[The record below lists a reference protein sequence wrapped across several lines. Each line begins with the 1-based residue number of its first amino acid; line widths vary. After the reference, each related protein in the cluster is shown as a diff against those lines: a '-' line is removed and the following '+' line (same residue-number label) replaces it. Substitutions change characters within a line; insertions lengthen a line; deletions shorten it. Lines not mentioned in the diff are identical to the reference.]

1 MEGEIWENAE
11 MTDGQKGIIV
21 LIIVL
26 VLIIR
31 IMDKECGG
39 DKE

>member
-11 MTDGQKGIIV
+11 MTDGQIGIVV

-26 VLIIR
+26 VIIIK

>member
-1 MEGEIWENAE
+1 MS
-11 MTDGQKGIIV
+11 DGQIGV
-21 LIIVL
+21 LILIVVL

-39 DKE
+39 EK

>member
-1 MEGEIWENAE
+1 
-11 MTDGQKGIIV
+11 MTDGQKGMIV